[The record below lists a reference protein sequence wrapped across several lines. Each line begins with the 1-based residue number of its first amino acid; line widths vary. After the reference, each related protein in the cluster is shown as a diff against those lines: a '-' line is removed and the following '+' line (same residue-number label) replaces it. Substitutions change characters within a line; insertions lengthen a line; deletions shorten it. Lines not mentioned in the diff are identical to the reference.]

1 MTPFYAEDLAHI
13 HHTGF
18 GAFAREAAPGLLAML
33 RRSGVTQGLVV
44 DLGCGTGLW
53 AQSLVE
59 AGYEVLGVDCA
70 PAMLR
75 LARETA
81 PAARY
86 VLSSLYDVEIPPC
99 GAVTAIGEGLTYI
112 GAQDPQ
118 EALPGLFSRVHQAL
132 SPGGVLI
139 FDAIL
144 RSSGEP
150 MRYRSS
156 REGSDWRVEA
166 EVVEEPDQCL
176 LTRQITTI
184 RSIDG
189 IDRRSE
195 EEHSVRTFPSGQL
208 EQMLLSSGF
217 RFEAHQCYGAM
228 PLLPQRVAFLAYK
241 DLRPDMQ
248 RRSPSLPSDSRGARG

>member
-1 MTPFYAEDLAHI
+1 MSAFYADDLAYI

-18 GAFAREAAPGLLAML
+18 GAFAREAAPGLLEML
-33 RRSGVTQGLVV
+33 RRSGVNQGLVV
-44 DLGCGTGLW
+44 DLGCGSGLW
-53 AQSLVE
+53 AQALVE

-70 PAMLR
+70 PAMTR

-86 VLSSLYDVEIPPC
+86 LLSSLYDVEIPPC
-99 GAVTAIGEGLTYI
+99 AAVTAIGEGLTYI

-118 EALPGLFSRVHQAL
+118 EALPDLFFRVHEAL

-156 REGSDWRVEA
+156 REGRDWRVEA
-166 EVVEEPDQCL
+166 EVVEEPGQCL
-176 LTRQITTI
+176 LTRQITTT
-184 RSIDG
+184 RSVDG
-189 IDRRSE
+189 IERRSE
-195 EEHSVRTFPSGQL
+195 EKHSVRTFTPGQL
-208 EQMLLSSGF
+208 ERMLLSCGF
-217 RFEAHQCYGAM
+217 RLETQHSYGAM
-228 PLLPQRVAFLAYK
+228 LLLPQRVAFLAHK
-241 DLRPDMQ
+241 A
-248 RRSPSLPSDSRGARG
+248 SPES